1 MQSAE
6 WSQLLYLYSTL
17 ISESVLET
25 NVLFVLEMMLAKIPA
40 LRLERSE
47 RQLRRCETYS
57 RNMQEKKSCKTR
69 GAPCDCGGSRSRWV
83 RVGRSTV
90 RWTPLH
96 TKNNFFFREVF
107 FWRSKKKPRLA
118 PQAIFSEN
126 KCLLFQFLMKN
137 LVSRGP
143 TDVPPTFYLASILV
157 LILNHQSPIPPIISQ
172 CHAHAPSSGQRNR
185 NPSPSEHLLALGTS
199 LLAPGGATFPTGT
212 AKPSSSLVL
221 V

>member
-96 TKNNFFFREVF
+96 TKNYF
-107 FWRSKKKPRLA
+107 
-118 PQAIFSEN
+118 FSERSGARSQKKN
-126 KCLLFQFLMKN
+126 RGYAMSAAGDFLE
-137 LVSRGP
+137 
-143 TDVPPTFYLASILV
+143 
-157 LILNHQSPIPPIISQ
+157 ISA
-172 CHAHAPSSGQRNR
+172 CFFS
-185 NPSPSEHLLALGTS
+185 
-199 LLAPGGATFPTGT
+199 F
-212 AKPSSSLVL
+212 
-221 V
+221 